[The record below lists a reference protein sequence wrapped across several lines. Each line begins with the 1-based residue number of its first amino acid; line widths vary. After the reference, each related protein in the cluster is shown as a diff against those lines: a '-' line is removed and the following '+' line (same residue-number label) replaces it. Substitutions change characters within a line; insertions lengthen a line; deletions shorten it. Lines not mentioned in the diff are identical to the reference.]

1 MTFII
6 AFIITSFAAST
17 FVVSACALSSRL
29 SQREGLVEQFTEQVE
44 AVVPAA
50 KTVAPFSLN

>member
-1 MTFII
+1 MTLII

-17 FVVSACALSSRL
+17 FVISACALSSRL
-29 SQREGLVEQFTEQVE
+29 SQCEGVMEQFAGQVE
-44 AVVPAA
+44 SVVPAA